1 MVRCTFRAHRFCV
14 KILQMVQPAVE
25 TDPIQ
30 RYLRAAERAIER
42 GIDTPPASLATA
54 DASGRPSV
62 RIVLLRQVDQRGF
75 VFFTNYG
82 SRKARELTE
91 NPQAALCQHWPTLEE
106 QIRVEGPVE
115 IIDPAE
121 SDRYFSG
128 RPRDSQLGAWASDQS
143 NELDSRDILETRIA
157 EVEARFEGRPVDRPP
172 FWGGFRIV
180 PKRIEFW
187 SGRPGRLHERL
198 LYIKTASGWQ
208 TGWLFP

>member
-1 MVRCTFRAHRFCV
+1 
-14 KILQMVQPAVE
+14 MVQHAVE

-30 RYLRAAERAIER
+30 RYLNAVERATER
-42 GIDTPPASLATA
+42 GVDTAPASLATA
-54 DASGRPSV
+54 DVSGRPSV
-62 RIVLLRQVDQRGF
+62 RIVLLRHIDNRGF

-82 SRKARELTE
+82 SRKAREVTE
-91 NPQAALCQHWPTLEE
+91 NPRAALCQHWPTLEE
-106 QIRVEGPVE
+106 QVRVEGTVE
-115 IIDPAE
+115 IIDPAD

-143 NELDSRDILETRIA
+143 NDLDPRELLETRYA
-157 EVEARFEGRPVDRPP
+157 EVEARFDGRPVDRPP

-180 PKRIEFW
+180 PERIEFW

-198 LYIKTASGWQ
+198 LYTKTPDGWK